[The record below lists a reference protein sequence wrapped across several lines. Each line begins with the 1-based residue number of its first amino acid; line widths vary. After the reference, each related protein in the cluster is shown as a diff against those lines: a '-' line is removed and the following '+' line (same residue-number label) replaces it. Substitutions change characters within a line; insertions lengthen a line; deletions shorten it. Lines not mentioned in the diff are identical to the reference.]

1 MNSLLTTVVAL
12 AGIFGMNGLVN
23 LNLFPTDS

>member
-1 MNSLLTTVVAL
+1 MNSPLPTVVAL
-12 AGIFGMNGLVN
+12 AGFFGMNGLGN